1 MNQLAALLLL
11 GSLAGGTAAE
21 PAQAQMP
28 AQTTVPAP
36 ATPAPERPAPEP
48 PKLVEPGGPPAGSLS
63 LSQIIIQIESR
74 PDHAFIK
81 DIDWR
86 DGRYEIEYRTR
97 DGRDRVLKVDPRT
110 GRPIYGNSGEGSLP
124 VPRWPQQSSL

>member
-28 AQTTVPAP
+28 TPS
-36 ATPAPERPAPEP
+36 TPAAETPALERPAPEP
-48 PKLVEPGGPPAGSLS
+48 PKLVEPDGPPAGSLS

-74 PDHAFIK
+74 PDYAFIRE
-81 DIDWR
+81 IDWE

-110 GRPIYGNSGEGSLP
+110 GRPVEGSLP

>member
-28 AQTTVPAP
+28 TPAAP
-36 ATPAPERPAPEP
+36 AAETPATEP
-48 PKLVEPGGPPAGSLS
+48 PKLVEPEGPPAGSLS

-74 PDHAFIK
+74 PDYAFIK

-86 DGRYEIEYRTR
+86 DGRYEVEYRTR
-97 DGRDRVLKVDPRT
+97 DGRDRNLKIDPRT
-110 GRPIYGNSGEGSLP
+110 GRAVQGHLP
-124 VPRWPQQSSL
+124 VPRWPQQSAL